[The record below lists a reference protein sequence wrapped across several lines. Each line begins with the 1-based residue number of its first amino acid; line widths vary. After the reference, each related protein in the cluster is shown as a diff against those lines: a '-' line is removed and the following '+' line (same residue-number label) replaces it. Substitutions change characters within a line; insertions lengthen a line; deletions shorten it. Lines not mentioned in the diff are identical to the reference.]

1 METTLVL
8 HDVGRKNL
16 KGEFCS
22 QINLVAGQV
31 KKKLITVFIISLF
44 RSLVC

>member
-16 KGEFCS
+16 KGELCS
-22 QINLVAGQV
+22 EINLVEGQV
-31 KKKLITVFIISLF
+31 
-44 RSLVC
+44 